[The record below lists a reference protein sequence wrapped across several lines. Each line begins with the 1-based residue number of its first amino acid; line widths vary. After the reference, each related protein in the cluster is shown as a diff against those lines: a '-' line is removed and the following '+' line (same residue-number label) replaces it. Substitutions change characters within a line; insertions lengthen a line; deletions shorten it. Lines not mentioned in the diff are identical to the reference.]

1 MANIMNVDYEAIP
14 AQAQQIRTY
23 GEQLNSELTT
33 AYQSIANMHNSWYG
47 QRYNA
52 LVREFNNMIPQINS
66 LLDLVIG
73 EIPFALETIANNYS
87 QADRGSN
94 VTGANKTAPKKI
106 QNIAISNDVGMKFV
120 TGDVSTTQSNVSNNF
135 TKSKDLMNT
144 IETAYG
150 KIQWR
155 SEAADAFATKFRKI
169 KNDIVASFEN
179 INSQFKTL
187 MDQTLQDIQSTENAN
202 TVQ

>member
-23 GEQLNSELTT
+23 GEQLNAELTT
-33 AYQSIANMHNSWYG
+33 AYNSISNMHNSWYG
-47 QRYNA
+47 NRYNM
-52 LVREFNNMIPQINS
+52 LVKEFNNIIPEVNT
-66 LLDLVIG
+66 LLDIVVG

-94 VTGANKTAPKKI
+94 VTSACKTAPKKI
-106 QNIAISNDVGMKFV
+106 SELAISNDVGMKFV
-120 TGDVSTTQSNVSNNF
+120 TSEVSATQSNVTNNF
-135 TKSKDLMNT
+135 NKSKDLMNT
-144 IETAYG
+144 IESAYG
-150 KIQWR
+150 RIQWK
-155 SEAADAFATKFRKI
+155 SEAAEAFATKFRKI

-179 INSQFKTL
+179 INSQFATL
-187 MDQTLQDIQSTENAN
+187 MNQTLEDIQATENAN